1 MGEKD
6 DQEIR
11 REITVVRRKRGRYVY
26 WVTSGRH
33 RKRAVC
39 WNVHGRIQ
47 IPTRLQFSSWPK
59 KGRRLSCLTTTWHHN
74 HKHSQQWQSHTFQKT
89 KTIWQGERQKTN
101 SNSVSELPR
110 CHQKAQ
116 VSSCSIIK
124 HLIAQSKIVKQ
135 YCMVVLWIS
144 SVATAVS
151 GC

>member
-1 MGEKD
+1 MGKRQG
-6 DQEIR
+6 DQERNHCSEKEMGISIGKQVEDTESVLSVGMCTAGYR
-11 REITVVRRKRGRYVY
+11 FPQGYNFHHDRKRSKVILP
-26 WVTSGRH
+26 
-33 RKRAVC
+33 
-39 WNVHGRIQ
+39 NNN
-47 IPTRLQFSSWPK
+47 
-59 KGRRLSCLTTTWHHN
+59 LT
-74 HKHSQQWQSHTFQKT
+74 SQQRQPHTFQKKKKST
-89 KTIWQGERQKTN
+89 VWQGERQKTN